1 MSKIES
7 PQKGPWLG
15 INEKKITCNLANREN
30 WQINAD
36 FPDFF
41 MIVGSPENGTAILS
55 EHNTDIDK
63 ISISEAV

>member
-1 MSKIES
+1 M
-7 PQKGPWLG
+7 
-15 INEKKITCNLANREN
+15 KKITCNLANREN

-41 MIVGSPENGTAILS
+41 MIVGSPENGIAILS